1 MTESTPRTNHVVSF
15 IDIGTNSIRM
25 LIVRLNPNFSYTVIS
40 QEKEVVRLGE
50 REFADSQLQPEA
62 MDRAVLVCKKFA
74 ELSRTYGADEI
85 IAVATSAAREA
96 RNQAS
101 LIDRLRDEAGIE
113 VGVISGM
120 EEARLVY
127 LGVSSGVELSSRT
140 ALFID
145 IGGGSTEMAIGDRN
159 EYTYLDSLKLGAIRL
174 TSMFIKEGSKGP
186 VDQDTYSKMRKH
198 VKSLIVHSIQS
209 LNDTR
214 VELAIGSSGTI
225 INLAEI
231 STRAYGC
238 GNRGLT
244 LKYSNLKKLTQ
255 MLCSLP
261 LEERRKVPGMNPER
275 ADIIIGG
282 ACILETIM
290 DELKV
295 DEIQVSDRG
304 VRDGLLVDYLSK
316 IEGYPH
322 AQRMSVRETSVLQL
336 GRSCNIDEK
345 HAETV
350 VRMAL
355 ALFDSSRTV
364 GLHSYGQKE
373 RELLKFAA
381 YLHDIGDFISFT
393 NHQAH
398 SYYIVRN
405 ADLLGFDERE
415 ISVMANLTR
424 YHRKLC
430 SKEEGPGPR
439 GAR

>member
-1 MTESTPRTNHVVSF
+1 M
-15 IDIGTNSIRM
+15 
-25 LIVRLNPNFSYTVIS
+25 
-40 QEKEVVRLGE
+40 
-50 REFADSQLQPEA
+50 
-62 MDRAVLVCKKFA
+62 
-74 ELSRTYGADEI
+74 
-85 IAVATSAAREA
+85 
-96 RNQAS
+96 
-101 LIDRLRDEAGIE
+101 
-113 VGVISGM
+113 
-120 EEARLVY
+120 
-127 LGVSSGVELSSRT
+127 
-140 ALFID
+140 
-145 IGGGSTEMAIGDRN
+145 
-159 EYTYLDSLKLGAIRL
+159 KLGAIRL

-186 VDQDTYSKMRKH
+186 VDQDTYSRMRKH

-209 LNDTR
+209 LNDIR

-238 GNRGLT
+238 GNRGLS

-350 VRMAL
+350 VRIAL
-355 ALFDSSRTV
+355 SLFDSSRTV

-405 ADLLGFDERE
+405 ADLLGFDEENLGNGQSHE
-415 ISVMANLTR
+415 ISQEM
-424 YHRKLC
+424 C
-430 SKEEGPGPR
+430 SKKKDPDLEELDEKSQQAVIILASLLRLAESLDRSHASLVQSVQFLKVDKEKAVLEVSSDKDVQLEVWGVEGD
-439 GAR
+439 ARAFERSFDRDLLIKVRRCGDASGI